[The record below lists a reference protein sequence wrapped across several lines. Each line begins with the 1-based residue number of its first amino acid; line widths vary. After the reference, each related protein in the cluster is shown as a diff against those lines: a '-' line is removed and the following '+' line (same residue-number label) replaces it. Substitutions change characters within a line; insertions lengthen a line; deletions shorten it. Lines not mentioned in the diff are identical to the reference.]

1 MSARD
6 LNCPLPHQICNA
18 DGTLTALGQTFL
30 RRLWERTGSAPGTD
44 TAWIEAEADMAT
56 LSAAQAQSSAF
67 AALREAQDALSLAQ
81 QTLLQA
87 QSIRAQALKALEM
100 AQDSAILSVTAR
112 PPRDGSHSDESMIFA
127 IMKS

>member
-18 DGTLTALGQTFL
+18 DGTLTPLGQAFL

-44 TAWIEAEADMAT
+44 TVWVEAEADMAM

-67 AALREAQDALSLAQ
+67 AALREAQDTLSLAQ

-87 QSIRAQALKALEM
+87 QSIRAQALKALET

-112 PPRDGSHSDESMIFA
+112 PLRDGSHSDESMIFA
-127 IMKS
+127 IMKP